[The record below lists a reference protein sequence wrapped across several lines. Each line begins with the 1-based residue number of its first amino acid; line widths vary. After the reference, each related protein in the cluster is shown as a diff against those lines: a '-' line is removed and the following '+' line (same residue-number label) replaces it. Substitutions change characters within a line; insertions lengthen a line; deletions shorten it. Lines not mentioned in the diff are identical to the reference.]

1 MPFFLFILLPILELV
16 VFIQVG
22 AKIGVLWVLALI
34 FLSSM
39 LGFAL
44 LRNLGTYAFIQMQE
58 RLRRGEL
65 PMQELGQGLWLAL
78 AAMLLIIPGFITSI
92 TGLLLMIP
100 VTRKALA
107 VLFVRVFKFKMNS
120 YSPAGEKEVDGA
132 VIVEEYR
139 IRQSD
144 GQPRTRH
151 TIEGEFKE
159 D

>member
-44 LRNLGTYAFIQMQE
+44 LRNLGTYSFIQMQE

-65 PMQELGQGLWLAL
+65 PMQELGQSLWLAM
-78 AAMLLIIPGFITSI
+78 ASMLLIIPGFITSI

-107 VLFVRVFKFKMNS
+107 VLFARVFKLKMNAYPKS
-120 YSPAGEKEVDGA
+120 GEKEVDGV

-139 IRQSD
+139 IRQDD